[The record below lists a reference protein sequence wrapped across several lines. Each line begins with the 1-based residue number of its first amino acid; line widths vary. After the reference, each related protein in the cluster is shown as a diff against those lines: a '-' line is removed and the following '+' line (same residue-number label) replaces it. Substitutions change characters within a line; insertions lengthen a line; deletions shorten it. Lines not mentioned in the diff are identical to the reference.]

1 VSEPLRRLVVGVG
14 TPERGDD
21 GVGRLV
27 ARLLRGRLPADVRVE
42 EQLGGAAELIELLQ
56 AADYAILIDAMVSG
70 APAGTICRLDC
81 GAGEVVP
88 ERSGASSHGFG
99 VAQAIALAAALSCLP
114 GTCVVY
120 AIEGASF
127 TLGAELS
134 PEVVSSA
141 QETAERIVAELT
153 AAVLG

>member
-1 VSEPLRRLVVGVG
+1 VSESPRRLVVGVG
-14 TPERGDD
+14 NPDRGDD

-42 EQLGGAAELIELLQ
+42 EQQGGAAELIESLQ
-56 AADYAILIDAMVSG
+56 GADHAILIDAMVSG

-81 GAGEVVP
+81 GAGDVVP
-88 ERSGASSHGFG
+88 ESSGGSSHGFG

-114 GTCVVY
+114 RTCVVY

-127 TLGAELS
+127 ALGAEMS
-134 PEVVSSA
+134 PGVVSSA
-141 QETAERIVAELT
+141 QETAERIVVEMT
-153 AAVLG
+153 AA